1 MDDVINVNLTTLL
14 NKWTG
19 GDQSVENKLIRELY
33 PLIHTIAQKQLSGHH
48 HSNMETTE
56 LVHEAFIKL
65 QKQNA
70 IEWKNRNQFFAISAQ
85 IIRRILIDQF
95 RAMKSKKRGE
105 LKQNLTIDHLSSII
119 TGEADINF
127 DLLEFDKLLEK
138 LEAFDP
144 QAAKIVELRFF
155 AGLTQ
160 KEVAE
165 TLDISVS
172 MVNSNWQF
180 ARSWL
185 LNQLDH

>member
-1 MDDVINVNLTTLL
+1 MENAINANLTTLL

-19 GDQSVENKLIRELY
+19 GDQSIEDRLIRELY
-33 PLIHTIAQKQLSGHH
+33 PLIHSIAQKQLSGHH
-48 HSNMETTE
+48 YNNMETTE

-127 DLLEFDKLLEK
+127 DLLEFDKLLLK
-138 LEAFDP
+138 LETFDQ
-144 QAAKIVELRFF
+144 QAAKIVELKFF

-160 KEVAE
+160 KEIAE
-165 TLDISVS
+165 TCDMSVS
-172 MVNSNWQF
+172 QVNSNWQF

-185 LNQLDH
+185 LNQLQD